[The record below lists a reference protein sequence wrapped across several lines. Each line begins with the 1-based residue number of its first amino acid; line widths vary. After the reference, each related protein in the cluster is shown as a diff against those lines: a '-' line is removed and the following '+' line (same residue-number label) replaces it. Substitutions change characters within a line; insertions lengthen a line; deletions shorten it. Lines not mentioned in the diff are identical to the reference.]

1 MFVDS
6 HCHID
11 YVAQCEGTGD
21 AADIIQRAQQAGV
34 SHMLSVCIDLK
45 QFATL
50 KTLAAK
56 YPAVSISVGIH
67 PTDVKDGPLTSV
79 DHLLT
84 LADNDQV
91 VAFGETGL
99 DYFRDTEAAHI
110 AAQKQS
116 FIAHIEAAKIAK
128 KPLIIHAR
136 DAFSDIFS
144 LLKAH
149 QADTIGGVM
158 HCFTGTLDEAKM
170 AIDMG
175 FDISFSGIITF
186 KNARDL
192 QAVASALPLAHVLI
206 ETDSPYLAPV
216 PFRGKTNEPSY
227 VRYVAEQL
235 ASLHDLPIEAV
246 AQQTSDNFFRR
257 FPVQR

>member
-1 MFVDS
+1 MFIDS

-11 YVAQCEGTGD
+11 YVAQCEGTGS
-21 AADIIQRAQQAGV
+21 AEDIIQRAQDAGV
-34 SHMLSVCIDLK
+34 EHMLSVCIDLQ

-50 KTLAAK
+50 QALAVAHE
-56 YPAVSISVGIH
+56 AISISVGIH
-67 PTDVKDGPLTSV
+67 PTDVKQGPVVST
-79 DHLLT
+79 DTLLA
-84 LADNDQV
+84 LADDAQV

-99 DYFRDTEAAHI
+99 DYFRETEATQI
-110 AAQKQS
+110 AAQKAS
-116 FIAHIEAAKIAK
+116 FIAHIEAAKTAK

-136 DAFSDIFS
+136 DAFPDIFT

-149 QADTIGGVM
+149 RADTIGGVM

-170 AIDMG
+170 AIDCG

-186 KNARDL
+186 KNAKAL
-192 QAVASALPLAHVLI
+192 QAVAAALPLAHILI

-227 VRYVAEQL
+227 VRFVAEQL
-235 ASLHDLPIEAV
+235 ALLQGVSVEQMAK
-246 AQQTSDNFFRR
+246 QTRENFFRR
-257 FPVQR
+257 FPVKR